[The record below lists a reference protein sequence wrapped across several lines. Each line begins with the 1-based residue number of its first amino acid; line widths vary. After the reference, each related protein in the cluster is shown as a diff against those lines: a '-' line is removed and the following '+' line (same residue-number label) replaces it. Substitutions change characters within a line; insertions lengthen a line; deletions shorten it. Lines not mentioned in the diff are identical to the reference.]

1 MTHRCSGAHTVS
13 GVIANG
19 RAVRQN
25 QPLQGDYLS
34 VGRETRRHLL
44 VEVALLGTQL
54 QDDAAGHL
62 GNLLQEGHT

>member
-1 MTHRCSGAHTVS
+1 MTHSCSGAHTVS

-25 QPLQGDYLS
+25 QPLQGNYLS
-34 VGRETRRHLL
+34 VGHETRRHLL

-62 GNLLQEGHT
+62 GNLLQEGHA